1 VLQIIA
7 LTLAI
12 AFPQI
17 VLWLPISTGF
27 LDWRRLTNESLLCFT
42 LEVAKSFH
50 FVQLLRPHWLQLPEA
65 SRRSRL

>member
-1 VLQIIA
+1 MGHIYRGIIPFVVLQIIA

-27 LDWRRLTNESLLCFT
+27 LD
-42 LEVAKSFH
+42 
-50 FVQLLRPHWLQLPEA
+50 
-65 SRRSRL
+65 